1 MGWRLEADEVLE
13 VILVDSSVWIDFFN
27 DTASPE
33 VEFLDSALGIQAIAI
48 GDLIMTEVLQ
58 GFRSDKDFTTAKS
71 ALAEFEQLELLGAI
85 RAVKAAAKFRELRKI
100 GITVRK
106 TNDVIIASYCIDEKI
121 PLLFSDK
128 DFKPFVDKLNLIP
141 ALA

>member
-1 MGWRLEADEVLE
+1 M
-13 VILVDSSVWIDFFN
+13 ILVDSSVWIDFFN
-27 DTASPE
+27 DAASPE
-33 VEFLDSALGIQAIAI
+33 VEFLDSALGVHAIAI

-58 GFRSDKDFTTAKS
+58 GFRSDKDFNTAKS

>member
-1 MGWRLEADEVLE
+1 M
-13 VILVDSSVWIDFFN
+13 ILVDSSVWIDFFN
-27 DTASPE
+27 DAGSPE
-33 VEFLDSALGIQAIAI
+33 VEFLDNALGVHAIAI
-48 GDLIMTEVLQ
+48 GDLVITEVLQ

-71 ALAEFEQLELLGAI
+71 ALAEFEQLELLGTD
-85 RAVKAAAKFRELRKI
+85 RSNKAAAKFRELRKI